1 MKKVLIITY
10 YWPPSGGGGVQRWL
24 KMSKYLHLHGW
35 EPVIYTPENPEFNVQ
50 DPSLQ
55 KDVRPEI
62 EVLKTPIFE
71 PIELFQSLFKVV
83 GKKAPEQ
90 KDLLAN
96 RKSSLFQRFSTW
108 LRGNV
113 FIPDPRITWVRPSV
127 KYLHQW
133 LKNNHVDA
141 VITTGPPHSM
151 HLIGLGLKKKN
162 PNLVWVADFR
172 DPWTEW
178 DIWPLLFTG
187 KRAMKRMQKMERAV
201 LTTANHV
208 VSISPYHVNRLIAL
222 GAPKCTLVTNGYD
235 EADFKSLQKIASNQF
250 LIRHVGSIDDL
261 RDPRPFI
268 RCVKKIMLLNPE
280 FASAFQM
287 EFYGPVNSAFK
298 SEIEAD
304 DLLRN
309 KISFHSAVPHAE
321 VVNLY
326 VSSTL
331 LLLVLA
337 HTDIAD
343 GNTPGKMYEYMAS
356 KTPIFGIGPEKGDA
370 AAILENT
377 ESGVMI
383 DRLNEARIENA
394 LLHYF
399 TIWQQQNLIE
409 QPGAPSYS
417 RSFLAGKIAEILN
430 ELTSK

>member
-24 KMSKYLHLHGW
+24 KMSKYLHTHGW
-35 EPVIYTPENPEFNVQ
+35 EPIIYTPENPEFSVQ

-62 EVLKTPIFE
+62 EVLKTRIFE
-71 PIELFQSLFKVV
+71 PIELFQSMFKVV

-96 RKSSLFQRFSTW
+96 RKSSLFQQFSTW

-113 FIPDPRITWVRPSV
+113 FIPDPRITWVKPSV
-127 KYLHQW
+127 KYLHSW
-133 LKNNHVDA
+133 LKENHVDA
-141 VITTGPPHSM
+141 IVTTGPPHSM

-162 PNLVWVADFR
+162 KDLVWLADFR

-187 KRAMKRMQKMERAV
+187 KRAMRRMQKMEREV

-208 VSISPYHVNRLIAL
+208 VSISPFHVGRLKAL
-222 GAPKCTLVTNGYD
+222 GASKCSLVTNGYD
-235 EADFKSLQKIASNQF
+235 EADFHKLQKEASDVF
-250 LIRHVGSIDDL
+250 LIRHVGSVDDL

-268 RCVKKIMLLNPE
+268 RSVKTLMAKNSD
-280 FASAFQM
+280 FARALKM
-287 EFYGPVNSAFK
+287 EFYGPVNTAFRD
-298 SEIEAD
+298 EIEAD
-304 DLLRN
+304 EVLRS
-309 KISFHSAVPHAE
+309 KTTFHNAVPHSQ

-370 AAILENT
+370 AAILET
-377 ESGVMI
+377 TQSGVMI
-383 DRLNEARIENA
+383 DRMNDEKISNA
-394 LLHYF
+394 LVSYF
-399 TIWQQQNLIE
+399 TSWQNGHLIE

-417 RSFLAGKIAEILN
+417 RSFLAGKIAEVLN
-430 ELTSK
+430 QISKK

>member
-1 MKKVLIITY
+1 
-10 YWPPSGGGGVQRWL
+10 
-24 KMSKYLHLHGW
+24 MSKYLHLHGW
-35 EPVIYTPENPEFNVQ
+35 EPVIYTPENPEFSVQ
-50 DPSLQ
+50 DASLQ

-62 EVLKTPIFE
+62 KVLKTKIFE

-96 RKSSLFQRFSTW
+96 RKSSLFQQFSTW

-127 KYLHQW
+127 KYLHAW
-133 LKNNHVDA
+133 LRENKIDA

-162 PNLVWVADFR
+162 PNLVWLADFR

-187 KRAMKRMQKMERAV
+187 KRAMKRMKKMEYQV
-201 LTTANHV
+201 LTQANHV
-208 VSISPYHVNRLIAL
+208 VSISPFHVNRLLAL
-222 GAPKCTLVTNGYD
+222 GAPSCTLVTNGYD
-235 EADFKSLQKIASNQF
+235 EADFKNSQKLPTSDF
-250 LIRHVGSIDDL
+250 LIRHVGSVDDL

-268 RCVKKIMLLNPE
+268 RVIKTLMRKNAD
-280 FASAFQM
+280 FAQAWRM

-298 SEIEAD
+298 NEIEQD
-304 DLLRN
+304 TDLKD

-370 AAILENT
+370 ASILHT
-377 ESGVMI
+377 TQSGVMI
-383 DRLNEARIENA
+383 DRLNEVRIEEEM
-394 LLHYF
+394 LKYF
-399 TIWQQQNLIE
+399 TVWQNGHLIE
-409 QPGAPSYS
+409 QAGAPTYS
-417 RSFLAGKIAEILN
+417 RSHLAGKIAELLN
-430 ELTSK
+430 KLTAKQD